1 MEEHRALTVYGPD
14 GELRSAVGRR
24 PAFEFP
30 FPAASVEPDHRSP
43 TAARPID
50 RDAAAAELLRGHLE
64 YRGPPR
70 HCPNLRTRRGC
81 RSRTRQEADGVN
93 QLGLINLL

>member
-1 MEEHRALTVYGPD
+1 
-14 GELRSAVGRR
+14 VGRR

-64 YRGPPR
+64 YRGP
-70 HCPNLRTRRGC
+70 LDTARTCGRDGDAGVGRGK
-81 RSRTRQEADGVN
+81 RPM
-93 QLGLINLL
+93 GLINWG